1 MTIEMLNAAL
11 GYAGRGWS
19 IFPAP
24 HDLTVKK
31 SHKSAARS
39 NGARWGATRDVDEI
53 RRDFTCWPD
62 ANIGIPTGADNGFWV
77 LDVDTKEG
85 HSADGIA
92 SLAAL
97 EARHGKLP
105 RTLSA
110 QSPTGSIHLYFK
122 WPVDA
127 VIKGSTSAIAPG
139 IDVRGR
145 GGMVIAPPS
154 VRADM
159 GTYNWTLNVAIA
171 EAPAWLI
178 ELTRE
183 RPTIRERALATVVP
197 PRFAIATGG
206 TAYGRAA
213 LNSDVAAF
221 AAMQPETGRN
231 ARLNSI
237 SFGLH
242 QIVAIGELDGAEV
255 KRRLFDAAIANGLVR
270 DTGRYAVLKTI
281 DSGARAGLQNPRS
294 KKKKS

>member
-1 MTIEMLNAAL
+1 MRMLEAAL
-11 GYAGRGWS
+11 SYAARGWY

-31 SHKSAARS
+31 GLKSAKRS
-39 NGARWGATRDVDEI
+39 NGRRWGATRDAGEI
-53 RRDFTCWPD
+53 RHDFFCWPD
-62 ANIGIPTGADNGFWV
+62 ANIGIPTGDENGFWV
-77 LDVDTKEG
+77 LDIDTKEG
-85 HSADGIA
+85 HSADGFA

-97 EARHGKLP
+97 EARYGKLP
-105 RTLSA
+105 QTLSA

-122 WPVDA
+122 WPADV
-127 VIKGSTSAIAPG
+127 VIKGTTSEIGPG
-139 IDVRGR
+139 IDVRAKGN
-145 GGMVIAPPS
+145 MVIAPPS
-154 VRADM
+154 VRAGM
-159 GTYNWTLNVAIA
+159 GTYKWTSNLAIA
-171 EAPAWLI
+171 DAPAWLI

-183 RPTIRERALATVVP
+183 RPTIRERALATVVRP
-197 PRFAIATGG
+197 HFSSATGG

-281 DSGARAGLQNPRS
+281 ESGANAGLQNPRS
-294 KKKKS
+294 KKKKMS